1 MQNLK
6 YKYRMYPT
14 KSQEQKL
21 IQVIGACRYVWNH
34 FLALESDQ
42 YKSNKTF
49 RFFNKN
55 SKELTELKKQEG
67 TIWLKDIPSTALQQ
81 AIKCQDLALR
91 QSFKKNTNRK
101 GFPKFK
107 CKKNWTGSFSLTMIS
122 NNADQEAGTFK
133 IPNIGKVKTKYH
145 RAIPSEFKSCQIKWE
160 GGQWYLVLTVKVKK
174 QNKSSGKELVG
185 VDLNS
190 LEYVTSAG
198 EIIKIPRFLGESQAQ
213 IKKLQRRLSR
223 KIKGSCNR
231 KKNQYLL
238 MRLHYKIKCRRL
250 DFFHKLSKYLIDNY
264 DIICLEDLH
273 VKGIQQFNGH
283 IIKDNSFAGFRKMI
297 EYKAE
302 LYGREIRIV
311 DRFYASSQ
319 ICSCCGHKQKI
330 DLNTRIYK
338 CSECGTELPRDF
350 NAALNISRAG
360 TARSYASGVNVS
372 LDSINTIKQSTMKE
386 EARRSLVVV

>member
-1 MQNLK
+1 MNLK

-14 KSQEQKL
+14 KGQEQQL

-34 FLALESDQ
+34 FLDCEKKQ
-42 YKSNKTF
+42 YQENKTF
-49 RFFNKN
+49 RFFVKN
-55 SKELTELKKQEG
+55 SKDLTELKKQED
-67 TIWLKDIPSTALQQ
+67 TAWLKDISAVALQQ
-81 AIKCQDLALR
+81 SIKYLDLAIN
-91 QSFKKNTNRK
+91 QSFKKNKNKK

-107 CKKNWTGSFSLTMIS
+107 CRKNYLGSFTLVQT
-122 NNADQEAGTFK
+122 NNLADQEEGTFK
-133 IPNIGKVKTKYH
+133 VPNIGKVKTKYH
-145 RAIPSEFKSCQIKWE
+145 RAIPSEFSTAQIKWE
-160 GGQWYLVLTVKVKK
+160 GGQWYLILTVKVKK
-174 QNKSSGKELVG
+174 QPKSSGKELVG

-190 LEYVTSAG
+190 LEYVTSDG
-198 EIIKIPRFLGESQAQ
+198 EIIPIPRFLGESQAQ

-223 KIKGSCNR
+223 KIKGSCKY

-264 DIICLEDLH
+264 DIICLEDLN
-273 VKGIQQFNGH
+273 VKGIQKFNGH
-283 IIKDNSFAGFRKMI
+283 ITKDNSFAGFRQMI

-330 DLNTRIYK
+330 DLNTRTYK
-338 CSECGTELPRDF
+338 CNECGTEISRDF

-360 TARSYASGVNVS
+360 TVRSYASGVNVR
-372 LDSINTIKQSTMKE
+372 LNDSNIFEQYTVKE
-386 EARRSLVVV
+386 EARQSLVVQ